1 MTHIRFYKTRAPYR
15 IDDQEEPFLGYID
28 DEAKVLY
35 NSDINDLPL
44 YIEALEDLQVSFSSN
59 TIEYSIDNYTWTS
72 LAKDI
77 KTPTIPKGTKVF
89 FRANNLNISTYGIGT
104 FKISGKCNLGG
115 NIMSMNDYDYNIYN
129 NYYVRDREFRE
140 LFKGQSTIFSIDK
153 LRLPAT
159 NLGVQCYE
167 EMFSGCTNL
176 HGNIKL
182 PATRLK
188 SRCYYCMFEGTNSI
202 PDCSNIDFT
211 SESVV
216 QSGGL
221 MGLFT
226 GTKVTDNDLLNI
238 LPIDEN
244 GDCCLPVLKLWAN
257 NYSYMF
263 KDCKNITKSPKLK
276 ATSLSDSCYYFMFAG
291 SNALPDISNIDLTNE
306 QTVATGALSGL
317 FAGTKIT
324 DDYLKTVLPIN
335 EKGKYYLPV
344 TNLTYGCYKLMFY
357 DCDNLLTA
365 PELPATTLIDR
376 CYYGM
381 FWNCD
386 NLITAPE
393 LPAVNLV
400 TECYNSMFLGC
411 KKLTCIKAS
420 FVTTPSTSYTDSW
433 VSGITGSGKFIKNP
447 DATWDLRGQHGIP
460 ASWEV
465 EYDIT
470 PTECKSLSITAD
482 DVTGNQESTTIHWT
496 AIVDG
501 INNVNGGNISN
512 FTVTGTAES
521 AIFGQNT
528 SETETITREISFT
541 YVGVTATT
549 TITQDVFVPEMYI
562 EAIDDLTVIFSSPG
576 DVAYYSLDRQ
586 NWIELKSGKETPTI
600 PAGNRVYLR
609 AIRLSNT
616 DYGIHDIFTT
626 GKCKVGGNVMSMVYG
641 EEYGTK
647 FEISIKGALRRL
659 FHLNTNLISAEKLIL
674 PAISVSEDCY
684 ENMFSG
690 CTNLVNAPAKLPATN
705 LGAWCYNGMFNGC
718 TSLITTPV
726 LPSITLSRGCYSNMF
741 EGCTSLVTAPALPA
755 TDISQHCYY
764 QMFAGCSSLVEAP
777 ELPALLLES
786 YCYYRMFKGC
796 NKLAYIKA
804 MFTTTPS
811 STYTADWVSG
821 VASTGTFVKNSNA
834 TWNVVGTNG
843 VPEGWTVEYADA

>member
-15 IDDQEEPFLGYID
+15 IDEQEEPFLGYID

-44 YIEALEDLQVSFSSN
+44 YIEALEDLQVSFSRN

-115 NIMSMNDYDYNIYN
+115 NIMSMHAYDYNIYD
-129 NYYVRDREFRE
+129 YYVRDREFRE

-182 PATRLK
+182 PATILK

-211 SESVV
+211 SKSVV

-244 GDCCLPVLKLWAN
+244 GDCCLPVLELWAN

-344 TNLTYGCYKLMFY
+344 TNLTPGCYELMFY

-365 PELPATTLIDR
+365 PELPATTLIDK

-400 TECYNSMFLGC
+400 TDCYSRMFLGC
-411 KKLTCIKAS
+411 EKLTCIRAS
-420 FVTTPSTSYTDSW
+420 FVTTPSTAYTDSW
-433 VSGITGSGKFIKNP
+433 VSGIAGSGKFIKNP

-482 DVTGNQESTTIHWT
+482 DVIGNRESTTIHWT

-501 INNVNGGNISN
+501 INNVNGESISD
-512 FTVTGTAES
+512 FTLTGITES

-528 SETETITREISFT
+528 SETETITREVSFT
-541 YVGVTATT
+541 YMGVTATT
-549 TITQDVFVPEMYI
+549 TITQDVFVTEMYI
-562 EAIDDLTVIFSSPG
+562 EAIDDLTAGFYSSG
-576 DVAYYSLDRQ
+576 QVAYYSLDRQ
-586 NWIELKSGKETPTI
+586 NWIELQSSEETPII
-600 PAGNRVYLR
+600 PAGNKVYFR
-609 AIRLSNT
+609 ATEAST
-616 DYGIHDIFTT
+616 GSYGTYHFFTT
-626 GKCKVGGNVMSMVYG
+626 GRHNVGGNVMSMIYG
-641 EEYGTK
+641 EEYDNK
-647 FEISIKGALRRL
+647 FEIDRKFALAYL
-659 FHLNTNLISAEKLIL
+659 FRENDNLISAEKLIL
-674 PAISVSEDCY
+674 PALSVSANCY
-684 ENMFSG
+684 ESMFYL
-690 CTNLVNAPAKLPATN
+690 CRKLVKAPAKLPATK
-705 LGAWCYNGMFNGC
+705 
-718 TSLITTPV
+718 
-726 LPSITLSRGCYSNMF
+726 LSNYCYSGMF
-741 EGCTSLVTAPALPA
+741 EGCSSLVTAPELPSIALSTGCYNRMFALCISLVDAPALPS
-755 TDISQHCYY
+755 TDLKFNCYKE
-764 QMFAGCSSLVEAP
+764 MFEGSALTTAP
-777 ELPALLLES
+777 ELPSLELYDS
-786 YCYYRMFKGC
+786 CYKNMFKNCHG
-796 NKLAYIKA
+796 LTYIKA

-811 STYTADWVSG
+811 STYTENWVSG

-843 VPEGWTVEYADA
+843 VPKGWTVEYADA